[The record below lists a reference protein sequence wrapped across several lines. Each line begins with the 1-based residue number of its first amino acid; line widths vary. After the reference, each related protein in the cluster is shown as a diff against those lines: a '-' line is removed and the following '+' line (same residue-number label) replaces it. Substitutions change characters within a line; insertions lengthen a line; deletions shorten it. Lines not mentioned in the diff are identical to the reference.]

1 MSHQTMCLRFLKSEQ
16 KPISLVAHNI
26 PLEVITLMETE
37 VYKGIKKAFLQC
49 QPLMDL
55 EYLDGPKYPS
65 SVLEVWLL
73 LQITPLVIKV
83 LSQKIVTL
91 TQEVRLPF

>member
-1 MSHQTMCLRFLKSEQ
+1 MSHQKMCLRFLKSEQ

-26 PLEVITLMETE
+26 LLEVITLMETE
-37 VYKGIKKAFLQC
+37 VYKGMKKAFLQC

-55 EYLDGPKYPS
+55 EYLDGPKYSS

>member
-26 PLEVITLMETE
+26 LLEVITLMETE
-37 VYKGIKKAFLQC
+37 VYKGMKKAFLQC

-55 EYLDGPKYPS
+55 EYL
-65 SVLEVWLL
+65 EW
-73 LQITPLVIKV
+73 T
-83 LSQKIVTL
+83 
-91 TQEVRLPF
+91 